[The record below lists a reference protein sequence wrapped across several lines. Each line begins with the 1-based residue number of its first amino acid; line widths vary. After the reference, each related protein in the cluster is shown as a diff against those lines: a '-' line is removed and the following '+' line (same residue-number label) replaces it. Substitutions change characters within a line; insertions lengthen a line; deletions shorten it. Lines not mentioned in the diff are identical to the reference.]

1 MKYLSVLLFVSLF
14 YSCSISQMHYS
25 TSNKKAIKLFEEAMV
40 APNKTIDPQRG
51 TPNFR
56 AGIELAEKAIEKDP
70 RFVEAHLLV
79 AELYENCGE
88 FKNAIPHYEAA
99 LGINP
104 NHAQTGSTY
113 FYLGNAQFMTGD
125 YNGALKNLELYQRVR
140 NANPQ
145 MLKEATNLIAKS
157 EFALKAIANPSKFNP
172 INLGPA
178 INTKDPE
185 YYPTITVDGKTIL
198 FTRELKNK
206 EAMMGKQEDFFVSK
220 SKDGKTWETAVPM
233 PPNINTIRNEGAP
246 TISAD
251 GRTLIFVACSDETGK
266 DYGPGRE
273 GWGSCDLFYTKRLG
287 TRWLDPVNL
296 PGKVNTS
303 NWESQPSLSA
313 DGKTLYYV
321 RRVSRPGEMPN
332 SDIYVSTLQE
342 DGTWSAGKPLP
353 NTINTPYMEE
363 SVLIHPDGQTLYFAS
378 RGHVGMGGS
387 DIFVSRK
394 DKNGNWGPAVN
405 LGYPIN
411 TQYDEHSLMVAPT
424 GDIAFFASDREGGY
438 GDLDIYY
445 FELPEE
451 LRPTKTVYFE
461 GVVFDA
467 TNKLPLP
474 GRFELIDIQSGE
486 TVIISEADKVTGQ
499 FIVSLPTNREYVL
512 NVNYKGYLFF
522 SQNFNMVVKENQE
535 AFQMDVPL
543 VPITSDIPV
552 SLKNVFFDL
561 SKATLRP
568 ESSVE
573 LNKLADFLNRNP
585 SIRIEIGGHTDTRGD
600 EKANLILSQER
611 ANSVVEYLIGQGIDA
626 NRLVA
631 KGYGESQPKIN
642 DDEINKMATEG
653 EKEAAHQENRRT
665 EYKILK

>member
-1 MKYLSVLLFVSLF
+1 
-14 YSCSISQMHYS
+14 
-25 TSNKKAIKLFEEAMV
+25 
-40 APNKTIDPQRG
+40 
-51 TPNFR
+51 
-56 AGIELAEKAIEKDP
+56 
-70 RFVEAHLLV
+70 
-79 AELYENCGE
+79 
-88 FKNAIPHYEAA
+88 
-99 LGINP
+99 
-104 NHAQTGSTY
+104 
-113 FYLGNAQFMTGD
+113 MTGD

-568 ESSVE
+568 ESSIE